1 MSALLLLTKLALVPL
16 LIALVTLAGRRWGAS
31 VAGWL
36 SAFPVVS
43 APILL
48 FVALEQGPVF
58 AAQAA
63 TATVSAVLCILA
75 FGLPYAWVATRH
87 SWPLASLAGFACYF
101 ASVALMTLWVPAL
114 PVAAATAAC
123 ALLLVPRLYPQA
135 PPVMPAAARPA
146 SRADIPLRM
155 IAAAVLVLLV
165 THFSARLGPQLS
177 GLLAM
182 FPVMAAVLAVFSHHH
197 QGAGFTVLLL
207 RGMVL
212 GYWSF
217 AAFCCALA
225 LLLPHAA
232 IPLAFAAALATAV
245 GVLGLTRVMALHVAP
260 RLRRA

>member
-1 MSALLLLTKLALVPL
+1 MLSLKLVLVPA
-16 LIALVTLAGRRWGAS
+16 LIAAVTLAGRRWGAS

-48 FVALEQGPVF
+48 FVALEQGPAF

-87 SWPLASLAGFACYF
+87 AWPLASLAGFACY
-101 ASVALMTLWVPAL
+101 AVAVALMAAWAPAL
-114 PVAAATAAC
+114 PMAAGTAAL

-135 PPVMPAAARPA
+135 PPLTPAAVRPA
-146 SRADIPLRM
+146 SHADIPLRM
-155 IAAAVLVLLV
+155 IAAALLVLLV
-165 THFSARLGPQLS
+165 THFSLRLGPQLS
-177 GLLAM
+177 GIFAM
-182 FPVMAAVLAVFSHHH
+182 FPVMAAVLAMFSHHY

-212 GYWSF
+212 GYWAF
-217 AAFCCALA
+217 ASFCCVLALA
-225 LLLPHAA
+225 LPRTG

-245 GVLGLTRVMALHVAP
+245 AVLGLSRLVVLRMAPL
-260 RLRRA
+260 LRRN